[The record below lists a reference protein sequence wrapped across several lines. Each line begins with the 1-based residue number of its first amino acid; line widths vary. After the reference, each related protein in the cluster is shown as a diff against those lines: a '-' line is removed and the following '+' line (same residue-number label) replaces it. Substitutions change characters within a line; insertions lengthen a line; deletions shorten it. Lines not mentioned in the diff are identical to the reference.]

1 MGPEYSRY
9 FEGRLESARDY
20 ATETPFGEE
29 VYDAIRRGVEAA
41 DLPPHLR
48 VRPDAE
54 FFLLLNFYEFVVSP
68 ATAVEDADA
77 QQLIGELVPT
87 DVRQIVE
94 SAAQRVADQGGAELS
109 GHDVVQA
116 LADNWDRLAFVEFL
130 RWEK

>member
-1 MGPEYSRY
+1 
-9 FEGRLESARDY
+9 
-20 ATETPFGEE
+20 
-29 VYDAIRRGVEAA
+29 
-41 DLPPHLR
+41 LPPHLR

-94 SAAQRVADQGGAELS
+94 SAAQRVADHGGAELS